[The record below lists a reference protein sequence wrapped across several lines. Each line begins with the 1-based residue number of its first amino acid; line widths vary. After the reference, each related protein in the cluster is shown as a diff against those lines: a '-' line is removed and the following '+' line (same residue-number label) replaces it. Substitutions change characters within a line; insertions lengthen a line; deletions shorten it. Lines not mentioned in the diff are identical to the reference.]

1 LQRIWA
7 LALTLVFSF
16 ELLMPLLSAEPES
29 KLPACCRRDGK
40 HACSMM
46 MKSSP
51 SSIPGKPSI
60 SAKKIACPL
69 YPSGKTL
76 PVSARAA
83 GTPVQPTSWIPA
95 NSTINVVEQLEA
107 RFRMSFSR
115 ATQKRGPPPTPAA

>member
-1 LQRIWA
+1 
-7 LALTLVFSF
+7 
-16 ELLMPLLSAEPES
+16 LMPLLSAEPES

-51 SSIPGKPSI
+51 SSIPGQPSI
-60 SAKKIACPL
+60 TAKKIACPL

-83 GTPVQPTSWIPA
+83 GTPVQPTSWMPA
-95 NSTINVVEQLEA
+95 NSAINVVEQLEA

-115 ATQKRGPPPTPAA
+115 ATQKRGPPPTLAA